1 MNVAIIVAAGRGT
14 RVAAG
19 DPGGT
24 RKQFRELAGRPVL
37 VHTLRRFDEAAE
49 IGETIAV
56 VPGSEVDYALAAAR
70 EHGVGKLARVVAGG
84 ASRTESVWLGLQ
96 TVAASARIVAV
107 HDGVRPF
114 VTAAEID
121 ATVRAAAEDGAAI
134 LAAPVIDTLKEVEGG
149 RVTATPARERLW
161 RALTPQCFRAELL
174 RRAYAEAVA
183 AGLEATDCSALVERL
198 GAAVRVVEGDPRNI
212 KLTFPED
219 FARAEIFMQ
228 RLEARG

>member
-1 MNVAIIVAAGRGT
+1 
-14 RVAAG
+14 
-19 DPGGT
+19 
-24 RKQFRELAGRPVL
+24 
-37 VHTLRRFDEAAE
+37 
-49 IGETIAV
+49 
-56 VPGSEVDYALAAAR
+56 
-70 EHGVGKLARVVAGG
+70 
-84 ASRTESVWLGLQ
+84 
-96 TVAASARIVAV
+96 
-107 HDGVRPF
+107 
-114 VTAAEID
+114 
-121 ATVRAAAEDGAAI
+121 
-134 LAAPVIDTLKEVEGG
+134 EVEGG

-198 GAAVRVVEGDPRNI
+198 GVAVRVVEGDPRNI